1 MRVTFPA
8 AAFACLAVLAAAPA
22 SAQRSTDL
30 DDAQWLE
37 NCHRNWSD
45 GDDRGRACEVRDVP
59 FHASGRALEI
69 DGRENGGIR
78 VTGWDGD
85 SVRVTARIQANARDD
100 AAAQA
105 LLRRV
110 KVNADGR
117 RLSADVPRDRER
129 HENLSVSYVV
139 FVPRRFD
146 LQLEARNGAIGVTG
160 VSGMLDLRTVNGSV
174 ALADVGGDV
183 RAHTQNGSL
192 NVQLGGD
199 KWDGRGLDADT
210 QNGSVRMAIPSAYA
224 AEVETGTVNGRV
236 NTDFPITVQGR
247 IGRTLR
253 VPLNGGGAPIRA
265 MTTNGSVTLS
275 RR

>member
-1 MRVTFPA
+1 MRIALAA
-8 AAFACLAVLAAAPA
+8 AAFACLATLATAPA
-22 SAQRSTDL
+22 SAQRSIDL
-30 DDAQWLE
+30 DDAQWLD
-37 NCHRNWSD
+37 NCRRNWSD
-45 GDDRGRACEVRDVP
+45 GDDRGHACEVRRVP
-59 FHASGRALEI
+59 FQANGRALEI

-78 VTGWDGD
+78 VAGWDGD
-85 SVRVTARIQANARDD
+85 SMRVTARIQAHARDD

-105 LLRRV
+105 LLHQV
-110 KVNADGR
+110 KVNVEGR
-117 RLSADVPRDRER
+117 HVSADVPRDRER

-146 LQLEARNGAIGVTG
+146 LRLEALNGAIGVTG
-160 VSGMLDLRTVNGSV
+160 VSGTLDLRTTNGSV

-192 NVQLGGD
+192 NVQLVGD
-199 KWDGRGLDADT
+199 KWDGRGLDAAT
-210 QNGSVRMAIPSAYA
+210 QNGSVRVAIPSAYA
-224 AEVETGTVNGRV
+224 AQLETGTENGRV

-247 IGRTLR
+247 IGRTVS